1 MTWDSQDREASAP
14 SGEGAHGVDEVEVG
28 EVAEVRGGDVELAD
42 DVVVEELG
50 AACAFEKWDARGV
63 ECAAG
68 RAEDDVGE
76 CGVGNEAVFYD

>member
-50 AACAFEKWDARGV
+50 AACAFEKWDAGCRV
-63 ECAAG
+63 CRRASG
-68 RAEDDVGE
+68 RRRWRMW
-76 CGVGNEAVFYD
+76 CR